1 MKTYKG
7 FDKDLRCRGFQ
18 YEVGK
23 EYEEKEA
30 EACKRGFHAC
40 ENPFDVFNYY
50 PPCDGNRYCE
60 VEQSGELSKHI
71 DDSKV
76 ASTKIKIGV
85 ELGLKGLIQAG
96 VSFILD
102 KVNWKDDAATN
113 TGNRSAATNT
123 GYYSAATNTGNRSA
137 ATNTGNCSAATNT
150 GDYSAATNTGNCS
163 AATNT
168 GNYSAATNTG
178 NRSAATN
185 TGNRSAATN
194 TGNYSAA
201 TNTGNRSAA
210 TNTGY
215 YSAAT
220 NTGNRSAAT
229 NTGNCS
235 AAEVADGGSVAIVT
249 GYQSKAKAE
258 LGSAIVVAERGDWD
272 GETYPLINI
281 KAAIVD
287 GEKIKA
293 NTWYTLKNGEFV
305 ECD

>member
-18 YEVGK
+18 YEIGK
-23 EYEEKEA
+23 EYEEKKA
-30 EACKRGFHAC
+30 EACECGFHGC
-40 ENPFDVFNYY
+40 ENPLDVFAYY

-60 VEQSGELSKHI
+60 VEQSGELSNHV
-71 DDSKV
+71 DGSKV

-123 GYYSAATNTGNRSA
+123 G
-137 ATNTGNCSAATNT
+137 
-150 GDYSAATNTGNCS
+150 DYSAATNTGNCS

-168 GNYSAATNTG
+168 GS
-178 NRSAATN
+178 RSAATN
-185 TGNRSAATN
+185 TGI
-194 TGNYSAA
+194 Y
-201 TNTGNRSAA
+201 
-210 TNTGY
+210 
-215 YSAAT
+215 
-220 NTGNRSAAT
+220 
-229 NTGNCS
+229 S